1 MVNIDKLE
9 MDKGGKFKLEASSNK
24 FYPGLNV
31 EWKAAKPQDF
41 VGEVTYSA
49 GIATCGVKFSKPVL
63 SGAIPDFGLRL
74 LSGPFFCS
82 LLAKDKLDTLNAT
95 ALYTVNSD
103 IKCAAACNYAVKAGN
118 AGITVGMAYKG
129 LYKVKVSHDQS
140 VSCSAKHHL
149 AKGFSLLGGAKYS
162 MKKGDFSYGL
172 QLSIE

>member
-1 MVNIDKLE
+1 M
-9 MDKGGKFKLEASSNK
+9 G
-24 FYPGLNV
+24 
-31 EWKAAKPQDF
+31 DF
-41 VGEVTYSA
+41 VGEGTYSA

-63 SGAIPDFGLRL
+63 SGTMPDFGLRL

-95 ALYTVNSD
+95 ALYTGNS
-103 IKCAAACNYAVKAGN
+103 
-118 AGITVGMAYKG
+118 GITVGMAYKG